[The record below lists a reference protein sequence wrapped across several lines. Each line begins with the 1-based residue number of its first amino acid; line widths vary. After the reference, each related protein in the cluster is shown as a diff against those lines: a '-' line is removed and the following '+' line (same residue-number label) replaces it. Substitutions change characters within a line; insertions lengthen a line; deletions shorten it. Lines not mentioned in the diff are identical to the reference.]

1 MYESS
6 AAQANW
12 DVPVFAN
19 HTCFKAYSVDARFVN
34 HKGKKVWAVKMSCQW
49 VENRVKKDEEK
60 TAKYSPLR

>member
-6 AAQANW
+6 DAQANW
-12 DVPVFAN
+12 DVLVFAN

-34 HKGKKVWAVKMSCQW
+34 HKGKKVWAVEMSCQW